1 MVSAQT
7 DDGEEVGRL
16 LVLEGRAWYM
26 DRDLVRAQAVLV
38 KAAKLDP
45 QSASA
50 FRWLGA
56 VLLERADTTRAA
68 RALERA
74 AQLAPGDPEVL
85 VLLDR
90 ALGPA
95 LRAPA
100 AARPVHAA
108 QPAAR
113 RVEPAAPPRVAPVAP
128 RAIAPKRSRR
138 RQCASK
144 RSRRARSH
152 CRVLQHR
159 CRHRRFRDPRSSSDP
174 AEAGDQRHGT
184 AGRLSRS
191 ATCAAGHGVCGPRY

>member
-1 MVSAQT
+1 MLPSVDTHALNARLLRFRSHPEQEDACALAEDLIAAQRYGDARGVLVSAQT

-45 QSASA
+45 QNASA

-100 AARPVHAA
+100 AARPA
-108 QPAAR
+108 PA
-113 RVEPAAPPRVAPVAP
+113 
-128 RAIAPKRSRR
+128 
-138 RQCASK
+138 
-144 RSRRARSH
+144 
-152 CRVLQHR
+152 
-159 CRHRRFRDPRSSSDP
+159 
-174 AEAGDQRHGT
+174 
-184 AGRLSRS
+184 
-191 ATCAAGHGVCGPRY
+191 